1 MVVKYRCQLLTSKIF
16 SDFNILSYF
25 LFLLEYNI
33 CTISLYH
40 VTRKSKVVEEK
51 VNFCHLLYHCM
62 ENTVEGLISIIYNEM
77 TNSPLNK
84 PVAKLRHLT
93 TCLGMDSD
101 LKIKEQTNG
110 CYICRNSL
118 GFLETSSD
126 D

>member
-1 MVVKYRCQLLTSKIF
+1 
-16 SDFNILSYF
+16 
-25 LFLLEYNI
+25 
-33 CTISLYH
+33 
-40 VTRKSKVVEEK
+40 
-51 VNFCHLLYHCM
+51 M

-93 TCLGMDSD
+93 TFLGMDSD
-101 LKIKEQTNG
+101 FKIKEQTNG

-126 D
+126 Y